1 MLWLKVGIH
10 EGSEIYSIF
19 ISMNVNR
26 NDHYSLIYKVS
37 HNKYMRAINGNQ
49 HVNKLVLSHWSKG
62 NNLVK
67 NKTSEL
73 NLIMNQDKAD
83 VMSVV
88 EANLGH
94 QSNLIKS
101 EFHEFNVELSLM
113 SQQTQVSRNILLIN
127 KNLQYSRRYDL
138 ETIHTLTV

>member
-10 EGSEIYSIF
+10 EGLEIYSIF

-49 HVNKLVLSHWSKG
+49 HVNKLVLSHWNKG
-62 NNLVK
+62 NSLFK
-67 NKTSEL
+67 NKMSEL
-73 NLIMNQDKAD
+73 KLIMNQEKAD

-94 QSNLIKS
+94 QYNSIKS
-101 EFHEFNVELSLM
+101 
-113 SQQTQVSRNILLIN
+113 
-127 KNLQYSRRYDL
+127 
-138 ETIHTLTV
+138 

>member
-49 HVNKLVLSHWSKG
+49 HVNKLVLSHWNKVNS
-62 NNLVK
+62 LFK
-67 NKTSEL
+67 N
-73 NLIMNQDKAD
+73 
-83 VMSVV
+83 VRV
-88 EANLGH
+88 ETN
-94 QSNLIKS
+94 
-101 EFHEFNVELSLM
+101 HESREGRCH
-113 SQQTQVSRNILLIN
+113 VSR
-127 KNLQYSRRYDL
+127 RG
-138 ETIHTLTV
+138 